1 MNNNQSEKI
10 NLKIPVPGE
19 IFSNE
24 KGQKYQIVTVAKHV
38 VTKETLVIYQALYG
52 DFDMR
57 ALPLERFIT
66 RKTEAK
72 VIENTTNINERV
84 NSGSGNVSVTVDKD
98 NPGNQRIV
106 VRKNKNEAL
115 YNNSKNVKE
124 IKVEDFKDECPE
136 GMNLLLYAFLETDTV
151 HDKLKLIKNS
161 DNRKYIDNKCV
172 DDMAACMDF
181 AIDEGDIDERI
192 RQLITCLDTMKSFE
206 VLR

>member
-10 NLKIPVPGE
+10 NLKMPVPGE

-84 NSGSGNVSVTVDKD
+84 I
-98 NPGNQRIV
+98 PAV
-106 VRKNKNEAL
+106 VML
-115 YNNSKNVKE
+115 V
-124 IKVEDFKDECPE
+124 
-136 GMNLLLYAFLETDTV
+136 LQ
-151 HDKLKLIKNS
+151 LIKTIPVIKES
-161 DNRKYIDNKCV
+161 LSERTKMKHYIIILK
-172 DDMAACMDF
+172 M
-181 AIDEGDIDERI
+181 
-192 RQLITCLDTMKSFE
+192 
-206 VLR
+206 